1 MTKRYTVEIFR
12 NEEHGGFQRL
22 DLAGLAFARTY
33 AKDAHDELGCA
44 VTLTDNQTGETLYRA
59 DESECREAA

>member
-12 NEEHGGFQRL
+12 SEEHGGFQTLRF
-22 DLAGLAFARTY
+22 AGLAFARTY

-44 VTLTDNQTGETLYRA
+44 VTLTDNQTGETLYQV
-59 DESECREAA
+59 EECRR

>member
-12 NEEHGGFQRL
+12 SEEHGGFQTL
-22 DLAGLAFARTY
+22 NLAGLAFARAY

-44 VTLTDNQTGETLYRA
+44 VTLTDNQTGETLYQAEERIV
-59 DESECREAA
+59 